1 MKIVI
6 KTTNLKL
13 NQALKNFIE
22 EKIGSLEK
30 FSKISYQKHLNSF
43 LSKGKPK
50 IEAWVEIGKITLH
63 HQKGPFFRAECQ
75 MRFPGRSLRAT
86 ALSQDPRLSITEVKD
101 ELQRQLKQ
109 YKDKLTA
116 RTKRKQR
123 FFKKSLRLHPSA
135 KFERRLQSSRH
146 PREAR
151 IREDGI

>member
-30 FSKISYQKHLNSF
+30 FSKIFHQKYFNSF
-43 LSKGKPK
+43 FGKGKPRV
-50 IEAWVEIGKITLH
+50 EAWVEIGKTSLH

-75 MRFPGRSLRAT
+75 MRFPGKSLRSIARSKD
-86 ALSQDPRLSITEVKD
+86 LRLAITEVKD

-109 YKDKLTA
+109 YKNKLTA
-116 RTKRKQR
+116 QTKRRQR
-123 FFKKSLRLHPSA
+123 HLKKSLRLHSLA
-135 KFERRLQSSRH
+135 KFKKRKGV
-146 PREAR
+146 R
-151 IREDGI
+151 IREEGI

>member
-1 MKIVI
+1 MKIII

-30 FSKISYQKHLNSF
+30 FSKIFYQKYFNSF
-43 LSKGKPK
+43 FGKGKPR
-50 IEAWVEIGKITLH
+50 IEAWVEIGKTTLH

-86 ALSQDPRLSITEVKD
+86 ALSKDLRLAITEVKD

-109 YKDKLTA
+109 YKNKLTA
-116 RTKRKQR
+116 QTKRKQR
-123 FFKKSLRLHPSA
+123 CFKKSLRLHPSA
-135 KFERRLQSSRH
+135 NFKRKKG
-146 PREAR
+146 AR
-151 IREDGI
+151 IREEGI